1 MKSCPENYT
10 LGINNICHHIDF
22 DENEYDNIN
31 DTNKISDLLGF
42 KNYNQITRSIKE
54 MSDEQI
60 IIKNNSDYKIY
71 AYEIDEKKEN
81 FFHENNLTY
90 IDFSNS
96 NIKNCIVNEQNL
108 DNDTNI
114 YALILETYNDNQ
126 NALTDDLYFVLLLE
140 NGTELYIC
148 NDENIKVNISS
159 PITNLTLAHYD
170 YAVYFQKQGYDIYD
184 KNSSFYYDICIS
196 VYYENNDITIE
207 DRRQEIYPNNMIIIN
222 PNCEYKKA
230 DLESKRFFY
239 ECKILDIYKQN
250 KSEENTK
257 NDNCFEIQEENFI
270 YYLLDYINY
279 KILVCHDAF
288 FHLDNYQSNIGLMF
302 SSVTSFLIIV
312 LILIF
317 CFHGLSKIK
326 IMMYNEI
333 PTFPKL
339 LKLIKKYYKSKNKK
353 YSIKINNTVVNNP
366 LKRKSKKISFD
377 NSNNNKNKSNIS
389 DLISPNKSSSTNT
402 IIPQKNN
409 SQRRTIFETELNA
422 NNRNIIGN
430 KESLERKYEK
440 NKRLKNIFKD
450 EESEETSEKEKEKE
464 KDLNDLPFTR
474 AIVVDKRNIF
484 QILKEKIMDKME
496 IIDIFKSRDI
506 KELYLSK
513 YFLFLLI
520 DVTMTALLFS
530 DSVITHKFH
539 NNGKLDN
546 IVTLTLTISSNLL
559 SLLLEHYISL
569 LVRYEE
575 VMEQIK
581 EIKQEYVF
589 LKVCKRFYKILIIQI
604 IAFFIIS
611 ICFILFCIYYL
622 VIFCKIYSQTQIS
635 LIKAYFV
642 SLLEGIVT
650 NIIIAIV
657 ISGSR
662 IYGIKYKNKYIYN
675 TSKYIDGYF

>member
-1 MKSCPENYT
+1 MK
-10 LGINNICHHIDF
+10 
-22 DENEYDNIN
+22 
-31 DTNKISDLLGF
+31 
-42 KNYNQITRSIKE
+42 
-54 MSDEQI
+54 
-60 IIKNNSDYKIY
+60 
-71 AYEIDEKKEN
+71 
-81 FFHENNLTY
+81 
-90 IDFSNS
+90 
-96 NIKNCIVNEQNL
+96 
-108 DNDTNI
+108 
-114 YALILETYNDNQ
+114 
-126 NALTDDLYFVLLLE
+126 
-140 NGTELYIC
+140 
-148 NDENIKVNISS
+148 KV
-159 PITNLTLAHYD
+159 
-170 YAVYFQKQGYDIYD
+170 
-184 KNSSFYYDICIS
+184 
-196 VYYENNDITIE
+196 
-207 DRRQEIYPNNMIIIN
+207 
-222 PNCEYKKA
+222 
-230 DLESKRFFY
+230 
-239 ECKILDIYKQN
+239 
-250 KSEENTK
+250 
-257 NDNCFEIQEENFI
+257 
-270 YYLLDYINY
+270 
-279 KILVCHDAF
+279 
-288 FHLDNYQSNIGLMF
+288 
-302 SSVTSFLIIV
+302 
-312 LILIF
+312 
-317 CFHGLSKIK
+317 
-326 IMMYNEI
+326 
-333 PTFPKL
+333 
-339 LKLIKKYYKSKNKK
+339 
-353 YSIKINNTVVNNP
+353 
-366 LKRKSKKISFD
+366 RK
-377 NSNNNKNKSNIS
+377 
-389 DLISPNKSSSTNT
+389 
-402 IIPQKNN
+402 
-409 SQRRTIFETELNA
+409 
-422 NNRNIIGN
+422 
-430 KESLERKYEK
+430 
-440 NKRLKNIFKD
+440 
-450 EESEETSEKEKEKE
+450 SEKEKEKE

-496 IIDIFKSRDI
+496 IIDIFMSREI

>member
-1 MKSCPENYT
+1 
-10 LGINNICHHIDF
+10 
-22 DENEYDNIN
+22 
-31 DTNKISDLLGF
+31 
-42 KNYNQITRSIKE
+42 
-54 MSDEQI
+54 
-60 IIKNNSDYKIY
+60 
-71 AYEIDEKKEN
+71 
-81 FFHENNLTY
+81 
-90 IDFSNS
+90 
-96 NIKNCIVNEQNL
+96 
-108 DNDTNI
+108 
-114 YALILETYNDNQ
+114 
-126 NALTDDLYFVLLLE
+126 
-140 NGTELYIC
+140 
-148 NDENIKVNISS
+148 
-159 PITNLTLAHYD
+159 
-170 YAVYFQKQGYDIYD
+170 
-184 KNSSFYYDICIS
+184 
-196 VYYENNDITIE
+196 
-207 DRRQEIYPNNMIIIN
+207 
-222 PNCEYKKA
+222 
-230 DLESKRFFY
+230 
-239 ECKILDIYKQN
+239 
-250 KSEENTK
+250 
-257 NDNCFEIQEENFI
+257 
-270 YYLLDYINY
+270 
-279 KILVCHDAF
+279 
-288 FHLDNYQSNIGLMF
+288 
-302 SSVTSFLIIV
+302 
-312 LILIF
+312 
-317 CFHGLSKIK
+317 
-326 IMMYNEI
+326 
-333 PTFPKL
+333 
-339 LKLIKKYYKSKNKK
+339 
-353 YSIKINNTVVNNP
+353 VNNP
-366 LKRKSKKISFD
+366 FKRKSKKISFD

-389 DLISPNKSSSTNT
+389 DVISPNKSSSTNT

-496 IIDIFKSRDI
+496 IIDIFMSREI

-559 SLLLEHYISL
+559 SLLFEHYISL
-569 LVRYEE
+569 LIRYEE
-575 VMEQIK
+575 VMEKIK

-622 VIFCKIYSQTQIS
+622 VIFCKIFSQTQIS